1 MESQP
6 LPPRSDATDGADPS
20 EDPLPFVTRRRRQEA
35 LLRLAQL
42 LSAPLMV
49 PAPLLPEA
57 MEHVAA
63 DRAARY
69 RLYDWHGEA
78 MWCPECGHNAHW
90 RPIIGGRG
98 RALPGFRCDY
108 GATDEDTALIPTAIV
123 PLARVG
129 ARRRQRD
136 SA

>member
-6 LPPRSDATDGADPS
+6 HRPGSDATGGDDPP
-20 EDPLPFVTRRRRQEA
+20 DQPLPFVTRRRRQEA

-42 LSAPLMV
+42 LSAPRAL
-49 PAPLLPEA
+49 APLLPEA
-57 MEHVAA
+57 MAHPAA

-98 RALPGFRCDY
+98 RALPGFRCDH
-108 GATDEDTALIPTAIV
+108 GATDEDTASVPTVIV